1 MRKVLVVENGV
12 IVGLR
17 ELTKDEAVRGILD
30 NDYVNPFIS
39 VPKDMEELLEN
50 TLTGFQDRLRQAFFE
65 GVGAE
70 RDRAK
75 CEEEL
80 GEEVGLVNPY
90 A

>member
-17 ELTKDEAVRGILD
+17 EHTEEEALRIIFEEIRTEDL
-30 NDYVNPFIS
+30 IS
-39 VPKDMEELLEN
+39 VSREVEELLEN
-50 TLTGFQDRLRQAFFE
+50 TLAGFQDRLRQAFFE
-65 GVGAE
+65 GVEAE
-70 RDRAK
+70 SDRAK